1 MSPKIRFASAV
12 LVVAALAC
20 GSLGALPLGPDR
32 VVPERGWG
40 GILTAVEQ
48 WIVSLFRPE
57 PPARPV
63 HKPVQTKAGSQ
74 MDPNGCPAGSCS

>member
-32 VVPERGWG
+32 VVPERGWE

-57 PPARPV
+57 LPTPAR
-63 HKPVQTKAGSQ
+63 HKPAQTKAGST
-74 MDPNGCPAGSCS
+74 MDPNGGPG